1 MWIRR
6 TARRSSAARGAACC
20 SCTTACPC
28 SWTRRQARLPAG
40 AGPEDRAAREA
51 RGLSREEL
59 AAELGETQLQLYRWE
74 TYEEEPG
81 TALLGRIARIL
92 GCSTE
97 ELL

>member
-1 MWIRR
+1 MALKPGTGTFFQILDSGGIIPQTFGNLDQRAFLLER
-6 TARRSSAARGAACC
+6 
-20 SCTTACPC
+20 
-28 SWTRRQARLPAG
+28 
-40 AGPEDRAAREA
+40 DRKIERAREA

>member
-1 MWIRR
+1 MWTRR

-28 SWTRRQARLPAG
+28 LWTR
-40 AGPEDRAAREA
+40 REA